1 MVLNRYEM
9 KVRNEFGQSNQI
21 LGPYISICCKCNY
34 FHAICAES
42 IKQLLVSDSDNVSQY
57 DIKLKTRG
65 IYDTLRAIQSC
76 LIEIL
81 AIVCV

>member
-9 KVRNEFGQSNQI
+9 KIRNEFGQSNQI

-42 IKQLLVSDSDNVSQY
+42 IKTVTCVRLWQ
-57 DIKLKTRG
+57 R
-65 IYDTLRAIQSC
+65 QS
-76 LIEIL
+76 IWHQ
-81 AIVCV
+81 A